1 MKVKHFQTFIENLL
15 PTDGTKLPNN
25 NTKFNAKLCIIATM
39 KSIFLSGFLAEID
52 NLTES
57 FTEI

>member
-1 MKVKHFQTFIENLL
+1 MKVEHFQTFIENLL

-39 KSIFLSGFLAEID
+39 KSIF
-52 NLTES
+52 
-57 FTEI
+57 